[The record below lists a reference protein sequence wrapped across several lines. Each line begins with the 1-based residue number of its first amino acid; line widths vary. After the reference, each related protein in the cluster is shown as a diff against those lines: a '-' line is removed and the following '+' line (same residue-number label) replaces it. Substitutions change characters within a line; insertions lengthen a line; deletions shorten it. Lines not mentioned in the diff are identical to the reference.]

1 MIGDMM
7 KMKPAVAALVV
18 AFVLVACGG
27 GGPSDQTSPPTSLA
41 RPSSSATLSIVV
53 PEPGATIQGG
63 SLAVQLDLVGGRIIK
78 QVSTN
83 LKPDE
88 GHIHLKIDGRT
99 ITLLGSLEETIPAV
113 ALGPHILE
121 AEFVAADHGPFNP
134 RVLATVTFTTER

>member
-1 MIGDMM
+1 MM
-7 KMKPAVAALVV
+7 RVKTGAAALVV
-18 AFVLVACGG
+18 AVGLVACGG
-27 GGPSDQTSPPTSLA
+27 GGQSNQTPPSTVPA
-41 RPSSSATLSIVV
+41 RPRSSATLAILV

-63 SLAVQLDLVGGRIIK
+63 GVTVRLDLQGGRITK

-88 GHIHLKIDGRT
+88 GHIHLKLDGRT
-99 ITLLGSLEETIPAV
+99 ITLLGSLEESIPNV

>member
-1 MIGDMM
+1 MKGVMM
-7 KMKPAVAALVV
+7 LKTAGAALVV
-18 AFVLVACGG
+18 AVALVACGT
-27 GGPSDQTSPPTSLA
+27 GGPSDQTSPPTAAA
-41 RPSSSATLSIVV
+41 RPSSSATLSIVA

-63 SLAVQLDLVGGRIIK
+63 SVTVRLDLQGGRITK

-88 GHIHLKIDGRT
+88 GHIHLKLDGRT
-99 ITLLGSLEETIPAV
+99 ITLLGSLEESIPNV